1 MTLRP
6 TRVLFVDCAPFS
18 GGAQRSLLDM
28 VQGLREE
35 GVDPLVL
42 AADLSPGG
50 VVEECLRRDLPVEPF
65 RARHWHRSPRGLWQ
79 FLADRR
85 RLVPLLRE
93 RLDTWSPDLVHANTV
108 RAALL
113 LPPSLSARLPL
124 IVHDR
129 DRRAPAIA
137 RRLLAKRA
145 RAILAIGKT
154 VAGAW
159 PAACAPRLH
168 LVPNG
173 LEVGEIAH
181 TPPDPACRDRV
192 LLVADLVP
200 WKGHRLF
207 LDAFARVAA
216 RRSDARAVLVG
227 RPRDDD
233 DAYAADLRARIRQ
246 LGLEGQIE
254 LLDNVACAWPQIA
267 ACRLLVSAAAE
278 EPFGRTVV
286 EALALGKPVVAVRG
300 GGPGEILAGCP
311 AGNLVAATPDALAE
325 GILEAWDWNAAPA
338 RCQAA
343 RQRAEHYSVRHLCRT
358 VRDIY
363 RNVLPGGQ
371 NR

>member
-6 TRVLFVDCAPFS
+6 TRVLFLDCAPFS

-35 GVDPLVL
+35 GIEPLVF

-50 VVEECLRRDLPVEPF
+50 VVERCLHRDLPVEPF
-65 RARHWHRSPRGLWQ
+65 RARHWHRSPGGLWQ
-79 FLADRR
+79 FLMDRR
-85 RLVPLLRE
+85 RLAPLLRA

-113 LPPSLSARLPL
+113 LPRSLTMRLPL
-124 IVHDR
+124 VVHDR
-129 DRRAPAIA
+129 DHRAPAAA

-145 RAILAIGKT
+145 RAILAIGRT
-154 VAGAW
+154 VAETW
-159 PAACAPRLH
+159 PPACADRLH

-173 LEVGEIAH
+173 LEVGEISR

-192 LLVADLVP
+192 ALVADFVP
-200 WKGHRLF
+200 WKGHHLF
-207 LDAFARVAA
+207 LEAFAQVAA
-216 RRSDARAVLVG
+216 RRPEARAVLVG
-227 RPRDDD
+227 RPREDGA
-233 DAYAADLRARIRQ
+233 AYGTEIRGQIRQ
-246 LGLEGQIE
+246 LGLDERVA

-267 ACRLLVSAAAE
+267 ACRLLVSSARK

-300 GGPGEILAGCP
+300 GGPEEILAGCP
-311 AGNLVAATPDALAE
+311 AGNLVAATPEDLAD
-325 GILEAWDWNAAPA
+325 GILEAWDWREDPA
-338 RCQAA
+338 RSQAA
-343 RQRAEHYSVRHLCRT
+343 RQRAEHYSVRHMCRT
-358 VRDIY
+358 IRDIY

-371 NR
+371 DR